1 MSDKLRLY
9 AMLLAMGAGW
19 GASIPLAK
27 IAVSTGHQAFGLIFW
42 QMVIVLVVC
51 GTVMA
56 LRGKRPVI
64 GRAYL
69 RLFLMVAI
77 FGTVMPDIF
86 YYTAARELPGGIMS
100 IVTSSVPMFSL
111 PIAILL
117 ANEGFVPKRLF
128 GLIFGMVGIV
138 LLIGPETSVPG
149 ARATGF
155 VVIALGAPLFYA
167 IEGNL
172 VSKWGTAGLD
182 PLQVVFGASLVGLP
196 ICFALAVGTGQWI
209 DPTAGIGRA
218 ETALIFSAGIHALV
232 YAAYVWLVGR
242 AGSVFAAQT
251 SYVVTA
257 TGVLW
262 SIYLLQ
268 ESYSG
273 WVWLALAMMMV
284 GMFLVQPRAPRVLV
298 PGRAMEDDGA
308 KQEEAV
314 AK

>member
-1 MSDKLRLY
+1 MSEKLWLY
-9 AMLLAMGAGW
+9 AMLVAMGAGW

-42 QMVIVLVVC
+42 QMVIVLMISGGIMV
-51 GTVMA
+51 

-64 GRAYL
+64 GRVHL
-69 RLFLMVAI
+69 RLFLMVAV

-86 YYTAARELPGGIMS
+86 YYSAARELPGGIMS

-111 PIAILL
+111 PIAILMG
-117 ANEGFVPKRLF
+117 NERFRPKRLL

-138 LLIGPETSVPG
+138 LLIGPQASLPG
-149 ARATGF
+149 GWVAGF
-155 VVIALGAPLFYA
+155 VLLALGAPLFYA
-167 IEGNL
+167 TEGNL
-172 VSKWGTAGLD
+172 VSKWGTGGLD
-182 PLQVVFGASLVGLP
+182 PLQVVFGASLLGLP
-196 ICFALAVGTGQWI
+196 ICLMLALGTGQWI
-209 DPTAGIGRA
+209 DPTAGLGRA
-218 ETALIFSAGIHALV
+218 EGALILSASIHALV

-273 WVWLALAMMMV
+273 WVWLALAVMML

-298 PGRAMEDDGA
+298 PGRAMEDDGSN
-308 KQEEAV
+308 QEGAV